1 MDDRRGLARS
11 AGLLIVA
18 FVATL
23 ILLGGLAIGFAG
35 RAPATPFPVAVESA
49 TPSLPIETGASS
61 TPGSS
66 ALATPSA
73 EAPTLS
79 PSPSGDPVLVG
90 AGDIASCG
98 LDGDEATAEL
108 LDGIAGTVFTAG
120 DNAYEDGSDENYA
133 QCYEPTWGRH
143 KGRTKPTPGNH
154 DYQTKD
160 AAGYRNYFGGA
171 ALNEDGDTWYSFDL
185 GTWHIVMLDS
195 NCGAIGGCDA
205 NSPEGTW
212 LAADLAANQTTCT
225 LAIWHHPR
233 FSSGDE
239 HGNDPRT
246 DPFWRLLYAAGADVI
261 VNGHD
266 HDYERFK
273 PQNPDGQEDRAKGIR
288 EFVAGTGGAA
298 LRGFNA
304 PVANSELRVAVTPGV
319 LKLTLHPDG
328 YDWNWIP
335 TSGLVSD
342 KGSGPCH

>member
-11 AGLLIVA
+11 AGLLVVA

-23 ILLGGLAIGFAG
+23 ILLGGLWVGLGGQARPIAE
-35 RAPATPFPVAVESA
+35 ATATP
-49 TPSLPIETGASS
+49 TLPIESEPVASVDASASPGASPVS
-61 TPGSS
+61 QEPRSV
-66 ALATPSA
+66 A
-73 EAPTLS
+73 
-79 PSPSGDPVLVG
+79 PSPSGDPVIVG

-133 QCYEPTWGRH
+133 ECYEPTWGRH
-143 KGRTKPTPGNH
+143 KSRTKPVPGNH

-160 AAGYRNYFGGA
+160 AAGYRKYFGAA

-185 GTWHIVMLDS
+185 GTWHVVMLDS
-195 NCGAIGGCDA
+195 NCGAIGGCAAD
-205 NSPEGTW
+205 SPEGTW
-212 LAADLAANQTTCT
+212 LAADLAANPTTCT

-266 HDYERFK
+266 HDYERFA
-273 PQNPDGQEDRAKGIR
+273 PQNPDGKEDRAKGIR
-288 EFVAGTGGAA
+288 EFVAGTGGAS
-298 LRGFNA
+298 LRGFNP

-319 LKLTLHPDG
+319 LELTLHPSG